1 MNANGFDN
9 KTEREAVSQVAKFM
23 HRATQFSLQTKVFLT
38 FLALLLFVLGCFL
51 VYVNVVVIRPLKE
64 KTVQDMLMTATKVR
78 EQVDLY
84 IDHQNQ
90 LSQRLLSN
98 KDIFATMDKSYEAQN
113 SYERLKQIRKLK
125 DIMFQA
131 IGPSMNIKDMSI
143 YDPRGVMLTSY
154 LGATNRELSLQ
165 RTLEGSEAGRQWS
178 GSGFVL
184 LRHADTISFIRSIND
199 QNGTI
204 YGYLNIQMDQDYV
217 QKLTEGVT
225 AGEVYI
231 LNQYGEQ
238 MTGLDEGAQQVKQIE
253 PSSSEGLDVD
263 EQGNY
268 ITHSQS
274 LHSGW
279 ITYIV
284 TPRKSVFGSVNSVQ
298 LISILLITSLML
310 VSFVYILVST
320 RNLLLPIRKLRSQI
334 WRINYSNMNLKVDD
348 RPKNNDLL
356 LLNEAFQDLM
366 QRLQQSIDRE
376 KVALH
381 EEVMARNSAL
391 QAQIA
396 PHFIHNVLYLISIAA
411 QEGKTNV
418 VSDMCK
424 HLSDSLR
431 YIVSS
436 PYAHVTL
443 ADELEHTRHYL
454 SLVQQKYEED
464 LEWEIVSDD
473 LSNEIQL
480 PRLVIQ
486 PFVEN
491 CIEHAFMNTAPPWS
505 IRITVKQFN
514 GLWAL
519 EIRDNGDGFRAEKIQ
534 EIMNNIRENAS
545 NASQRQSRHTGLGNM
560 GIVNSVNRLQ
570 LMYANR
576 LMFNIF
582 NHHSDQEKGA
592 TVQIIGSMSQDFYQE

>member
-1 MNANGFDN
+1 MI
-9 KTEREAVSQVAKFM
+9 KLI

-38 FLALLLFVLGCFL
+38 FLALLMFVLGCFI
-51 VYVNVVVIRPLKE
+51 VYVNVIVIRPLKL
-64 KTVQDMLMTATKVR
+64 KTEQDMLVTATKVR

-84 IDHQNQ
+84 VEQQNQ
-90 LSQRLLSN
+90 LSQRILAS
-98 KDIFATMDKSYEAQN
+98 KDIFATMEKSSSAHSN
-113 SYERLKQIRKLK
+113 YERLNQIRKLK

-131 IGPSMNIKDMSI
+131 IGPSMNMKDMTI
-143 YDPRGVMLTSY
+143 YDKEGVLLTSY
-154 LGATNRELSLQ
+154 LGSGDLPAMLSSMMANSGDGREW
-165 RTLEGSEAGRQWS
+165 EGNGFILVRQE
-178 GSGFVL
+178 
-184 LRHADTISFIRSIND
+184 DTISFVRTIND
-199 QNGTI
+199 QNGKV
-204 YGYLNIQMDQDYV
+204 YGYLSIQMDQAYI
-217 QKLTEGVT
+217 QKLTEGIA

-231 LNQYGEQ
+231 LNQQGNQ
-238 MTGLDEGAQQVKQIE
+238 MTGSESGTTLSKWTKPLSD
-253 PSSSEGLDVD
+253 EGLDVD
-263 EQGNY
+263 KQNNY
-268 ITHSQS
+268 VTHSTS
-274 LHSGW
+274 PSTGW

-284 TPRKSVFGSVNSVQ
+284 TPKQSVLGSIHSVQ
-298 LISILLITSLML
+298 SMSILLITALML
-310 VSFVYILVST
+310 VSFVYILLTT

-334 WRINYSNMNLKVDD
+334 WRINYSNMNLKVDE

-366 QRLQQSIDRE
+366 ERLQQSIDRE
-376 KVALH
+376 KAALH

-411 QEGKTNV
+411 QEGKTKV

-464 LEWEIVSDD
+464 LEWEIHADALAS
-473 LSNEIQL
+473 EIRL

-491 CIEHAFMNTAPPWS
+491 CIEHAFSNTAPPWR
-505 IRITVKQFN
+505 IQITVKQYN

-519 EIRDNGDGFRAEKIQ
+519 EIKDNGEGFTLDKIQ
-534 EIMNNIRENAS
+534 EILAKVQESAAGENHLLNHPTS
-545 NASQRQSRHTGLGNM
+545 LGNM
-560 GIVNSVNRLQ
+560 GMLNSINRLK
-570 LMYANR
+570 LMYSNR
-576 LMFNIF
+576 LFFNIF
-582 NHHSDQEKGA
+582 NNHAHGDNGA
-592 TVQIIGSMSQDFYQE
+592 TIQIIGSLTKDFY

>member
-1 MNANGFDN
+1 MI
-9 KTEREAVSQVAKFM
+9 KLI

-38 FLALLLFVLGCFL
+38 FLALLLFVLGCFI
-51 VYVNVVVIRPLKE
+51 VYVNMVVIRPLKQ
-64 KTVQDMLMTATKVR
+64 KTEQDLLVTATKVR

-84 IDHQNQ
+84 VEQQNQ
-90 LSQRLLSN
+90 LSQRILAS
-98 KDIFATMDKSYEAQN
+98 KDIFATMEKSTATHSN
-113 SYERLKQIRKLK
+113 YERLNQIRKLK

-131 IGPSMNIKDMSI
+131 IGPSMNMKDMTI
-143 YDPRGVMLTSY
+143 YDKEGVLLTSY
-154 LGATNRELSLQ
+154 LGSGDLPALLSNMVANSGDG
-165 RTLEGSEAGRQWS
+165 RKWEGNGFILVRQT
-178 GSGFVL
+178 
-184 LRHADTISFIRSIND
+184 DTISFVRTIND
-199 QNGTI
+199 QNGKV
-204 YGYLNIQMDQDYV
+204 YGYLSIQMDQAYI
-217 QKLTEGVT
+217 QKLTEGIA

-231 LNQYGEQ
+231 LNQQGNQ
-238 MTGLDEGAQQVKQIE
+238 MTGSESGTNLLKWTKPLSE
-253 PSSSEGLDVD
+253 EGLDVD
-263 EQGNY
+263 KHNNY
-268 ITHSQS
+268 ITHSTS
-274 LHSGW
+274 PSTGW

-284 TPRKSVFGSVNSVQ
+284 TPKQSVLGSIHSVQ
-298 LISILLITSLML
+298 SMSILLITALML
-310 VSFVYILVST
+310 VSFVYIFLTT

-334 WRINYSNMNLKVDD
+334 WRINYSNMNLKVDE

-366 QRLQQSIDRE
+366 ERLQQSIERE
-376 KVALH
+376 KAALH

-411 QEGKTNV
+411 QEGKTKV

-464 LEWEIVSDD
+464 LEWEIHADALAS
-473 LSNEIQL
+473 EIRL
-480 PRLVIQ
+480 PRLAIQ

-491 CIEHAFMNTAPPWS
+491 CIEHAFSNTAPPWR
-505 IRITVKQFN
+505 IQITVKQYN

-519 EIRDNGDGFRAEKIQ
+519 EIKDNGEGFPLDKIQ
-534 EIMNNIRENAS
+534 EILAKVQESDAGENQLLHHPTS
-545 NASQRQSRHTGLGNM
+545 LGNM
-560 GIVNSVNRLQ
+560 GMLNSVNRLK
-570 LMYANR
+570 LMYSNR
-576 LMFNIF
+576 LFFNIF
-582 NHHSDQEKGA
+582 NNHAHGEKGA
-592 TVQIIGSMSQDFYQE
+592 TIQIIGSLTKDFY